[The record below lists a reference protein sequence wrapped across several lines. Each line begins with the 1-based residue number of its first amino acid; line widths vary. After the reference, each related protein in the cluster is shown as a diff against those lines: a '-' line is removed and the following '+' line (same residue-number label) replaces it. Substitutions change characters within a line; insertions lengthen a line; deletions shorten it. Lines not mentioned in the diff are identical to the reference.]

1 MKFSFFICTFS
12 FTAAVAILT
21 VNASVLEDDDE
32 DVASDETLLA
42 GIAGR
47 RSHRDADDDHD
58 AVGELGRWVKNFVK
72 LEKSVVEE
80 ETARLESMVE
90 KIEKRQAVVE
100 EESAR
105 LEFMVRLDSLFRNVL
120 TKKFGRKISKAFF
133 KHIFP
138 LVADELQRMDEERR
152 IRWLQQEEEEEKMAG
167 IEDRRDSFS
176 GRTER
181 SSGNDQFL

>member
-1 MKFSFFICTFS
+1 MKFSFFVS
-12 FTAAVAILT
+12 FTAAVAILA
-21 VNASVLEDDDE
+21 VNANVLEDDDE
-32 DVASDETLLA
+32 DVASD
-42 GIAGR
+42 
-47 RSHRDADDDHD
+47 DDHD
-58 AVGELGRWVKNFVK
+58 AVSELGRWVKNFVK
-72 LEKSVVEE
+72 LEKNVVEE

-90 KIEKRQAVVE
+90 KIEERQAVVE

-105 LEFMVRLDSLFRNVL
+105 LEFMVRLDALFRNVL

-152 IRWLQQEEEEEKMAG
+152 IRWMQQDEKEKKSG

-181 SSGNDQFL
+181 GSGGNDLYLERVCF